1 MKKKTGIFLIIGIVL
16 ALMLTGCGKQSVE
29 TETAHTTEEDK
40 LQIGLSFDSFVI
52 ERWLRDRDM
61 FVSTAQSLG
70 AEVNVQVAGGEV
82 EEQISQIEYFIQKK
96 MDVIIIIPIDG
107 DALYDVVKEA
117 KSKGICVICYDRII
131 PNVNADLYITIDNE
145 MVGTLMGEALKKAC
159 PDGGNIFAIYGSPT
173 DKNVEEVEKGFK
185 DALVDSK
192 LNIVYSGYCDNWLAE
207 IAETHVNKGLE
218 VTDDIVG
225 VMCGNDDLASQVVKV
240 LSENR
245 LAGQV
250 AVVAQDAELA
260 ACQRIVEGTQTM
272 TVYKPIEQEASTAAT
287 LAVMLGIVY
296 AGCFYVLMDTK
307 QPASRL
313 QQILGI
319 LDSDV
324 IVTSEKYLKDLEK
337 LEFKGKVLMAP
348 DLADE
353 QENEAVLN
361 EIREQALDVD
371 PLYGIF
377 TSGST
382 GVPKGVVVGHRSVLD
397 FIDCFTE
404 LFDITDK
411 DVMGNQAPWDFDV
424 SVKDIYSGLKTGA
437 TVQIIPKQL
446 FSFPMKLIDY
456 LIEREVTTLVWAVS
470 ALCIISTLNGF
481 EYKVPD
487 KIKKILFSGEAMPV
501 KHLNIWR
508 KYLPD
513 VMYVNIYGPTEITCN
528 CTYYIVDREFQ
539 PGDVLPMGK
548 AFPNEKVFLLDE
560 EDKLITEKNK
570 NGELCVTGSAL
581 ALGYYKNR
589 EQTAKV
595 FVQNPLNDRYLEP
608 MYRTGDLAYY
618 NERGELCF
626 ATRKDFQIKHMGHRI
641 ELGEIEAAMDK
652 VPEIVRSCC
661 IFDTVKSKIVAFY
674 EGDIERRPLA
684 KALGQYVPA
693 FMVPNVFRQVE
704 SMPLTK
710 NGKIDRKALTAMYQE
725 EKK

>member
-1 MKKKTGIFLIIGIVL
+1 MKKNILEYLEKSAQKYPDKTAFADENTSCTFKELECTGRKIGTALSRYIVPGNPIPIF
-16 ALMLTGCGKQSVE
+16 MEKSVE
-29 TETAHTTEEDK
+29 T
-40 LQIGLSFDSFVI
+40 IGAF
-52 ERWLRDRDM
+52 
-61 FVSTAQSLG
+61 
-70 AEVNVQVAGGEV
+70 
-82 EEQISQIEYFIQKK
+82 
-96 MDVIIIIPIDG
+96 
-107 DALYDVVKEA
+107 
-117 KSKGICVICYDRII
+117 
-131 PNVNADLYITIDNE
+131 
-145 MVGTLMGEALKKAC
+145 MG
-159 PDGGNIFAIYGSPT
+159 
-173 DKNVEEVEKGFK
+173 V
-185 DALVDSK
+185 
-192 LNIVYSGYCDNWLAE
+192 
-207 IAETHVNKGLE
+207 
-218 VTDDIVG
+218 
-225 VMCGNDDLASQVVKV
+225 
-240 LSENR
+240 
-245 LAGQV
+245 
-250 AVVAQDAELA
+250 
-260 ACQRIVEGTQTM
+260 
-272 TVYKPIEQEASTAAT
+272 
-287 LAVMLGIVY
+287 VY
-296 AGCFYVLMDTK
+296 AGCFYVLIDTK

-313 QQILGI
+313 NQILDI
-319 LDSDV
+319 LKSEV
-324 IVTSEKYLKDLEK
+324 IITSEKYLKDLEK
-337 LEFKGKVLMAP
+337 LGFEGKVLMLSELNAV
-348 DLADE
+348 
-353 QENEAVLN
+353 QEDPIILETVRNQAV
-361 EIREQALDVD
+361 DVD

-382 GVPKGVVVGHRSVLD
+382 GTPKGVVVGHRSVLD

-404 LFDITDK
+404 LFNITEK
-411 DVMGNQAPWDFDV
+411 DVIGNQAPWDFDV
-424 SVKDIYSGLKTGA
+424 SVKDIYSALKTGA

-446 FSFPMKLIDY
+446 FSFPTKLIDF

-481 EYKVPD
+481 EYKVPE
-487 KIKKILFSGEAMPV
+487 KINKILFSGESMPV

-513 VMYVNIYGPTEITCN
+513 TMYVNIYGPTEITCN
-528 CTYYIVDREFQ
+528 CTYYVVNREFQ

-560 EDKLITEKNK
+560 ENHLVEEKNQ
-570 NGELCVTGSAL
+570 NGEVCVTGSAL

-704 SMPLTK
+704 RMPLTK